1 MTTFPGFDVTSLW
14 HITMVYMYETVT
26 HVCVCVCVCVCVL
39 FPTEINSDT
48 PIHSTIVHTL
58 EVQQLDETLPIC
70 HWIPSGTRPR
80 RLLAWL
86 PDEGIEKNFAP
97 DVVLGV
103 WDEDRGSKDE
113 FVGMVRQPLSEAWK
127 G

>member
-1 MTTFPGFDVTSLW
+1 
-14 HITMVYMYETVT
+14 MVYMYETVT

-58 EVQQLDETLPIC
+58 EVQQYETLDPV
-70 HWIPSGTRPR
+70 WYETL